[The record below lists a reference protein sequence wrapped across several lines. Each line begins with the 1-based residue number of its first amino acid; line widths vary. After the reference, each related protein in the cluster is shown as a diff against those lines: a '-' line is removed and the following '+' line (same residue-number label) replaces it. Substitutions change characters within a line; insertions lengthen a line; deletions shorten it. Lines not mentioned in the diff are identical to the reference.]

1 MIVRNVTIECMHC
14 GLPVPAGLIVNNR
27 DQQFCCN
34 GCSLAYE
41 LISANGLEAFYGM
54 VDSSGADATLQRR
67 NGNEAQFDN
76 FDEPGFLAKFARDTL
91 GGVREIRLA
100 LAGIHCAAC
109 VWLVEK
115 LPTIIR
121 GVVSAQVNWASGTI
135 KLRWHADQVQLSQIA
150 IALYRLGY
158 TPHPMRISGKSE
170 RRQLEN
176 RQHLSRIGVAAAAAG
191 NNMIIAAA
199 LYLGMFTYMESG
211 FVTLLRW
218 ASCLVGV
225 ASLLGPGRVFLRG
238 AWSAIGTRTPH
249 MDLPIAL
256 GLVAGTLNGLINT
269 IRGSG
274 EIYFD
279 SLSVL
284 ISLLLVGRWIQFR
297 QQNRAADAI
306 ELLYRL
312 TPQRARKLVA
322 GKVVEVDVEDIE
334 IGDLLEIRPG
344 DLISSD
350 SEVIEGRSEVDES
363 ILSGESRPVHKQVGA
378 ALSAG
383 TKNLNSLLIA
393 RATAVGQETR
403 ISKIVELVEQAS
415 ADKPQIVHWANRI
428 GGYFVVVIIVLAVF
442 TFGVWM
448 QIDPRLATDHAV
460 ALLVVAC
467 PCALAMATPLAIAVT
482 LGRMARRRIMIK
494 SGDVIQA
501 LDRPGMIWLDKTG
514 TLTEGEVQVVQW
526 IGDPQW
532 IPWVAAVE
540 RKFSHPIAWALV
552 RYQERR
558 PHSSTERDA
567 ESSQG
572 EFTEVTLNIKSCLAL
587 ANGVSADV
595 EGRNLLI
602 GNRRLLESAGVRGV
616 AGQQCDLT
624 RGPLINDWNAI
635 EQSALA
641 EQHSPCWIA
650 VDGEVVGLVSLGDRI
665 RSDAAQTLEVLRR
678 RGWSLGILSGDH
690 PEVVREVALKLG
702 ISNVQAGVTPE
713 EKLAIVRQSNQQFAT
728 TVMVGD
734 GVNDS
739 AALAAATV
747 GIAVHNGAEASL
759 AAAPVYLG
767 ESGLAPLVALLA
779 ASRTTCS
786 TIRRNFAASLGYNV
800 IGAGLAM
807 LGWIHPLLAAILMPV
822 SSLTVIAISLRSGR
836 LED

>member
-1 MIVRNVTIECMHC
+1 MIVRNVTTECTHC

-41 LISANGLEAFYGM
+41 LISANGLEAFYAM
-54 VDSSGADATLQRR
+54 VDSSGADSTLQLR
-67 NGNEAQFDN
+67 NGNETQFDN
-76 FDEPGFLAKFARDTL
+76 FDEPGFLTKFARDAP

-100 LAGIHCAAC
+100 LTGIHCAAC

-115 LPTIIR
+115 LPTIVP
-121 GVVSAQVNWASGTI
+121 GVVHAQVNWASGTI
-135 KLRWHADQVQLSQIA
+135 KLGWHADQVQLSQIA
-150 IALYRLGY
+150 IALFRLGY
-158 TPHPMRISGKSE
+158 TPHPIRTNGKSA
-170 RRQLEN
+170 RRQWEN

-238 AWSAIGTRTPH
+238 AWSAIRTRTPH

-269 IRGSG
+269 IRGTG

-284 ISLLLVGRWIQFR
+284 ICLLLIGRWIQFR
-297 QQNRAADAI
+297 QQNNAADAI

-312 TPQRARKLVA
+312 TPQRTRKLVA
-322 GKVVEVDVEDIE
+322 GKVIEVDVEDIE

-344 DLISSD
+344 DLISADSD
-350 SEVIEGRSEVDES
+350 VVEGRSEVDES
-363 ILSGESRPVHKQVGA
+363 ILSGESKPVHKRVGA
-378 ALSAG
+378 SLLAG

-428 GGYFVVVIIVLAVF
+428 GGYFVVVIIVLAVL

-448 QIDPRLATDHAV
+448 LIDRRLATDHAV

-501 LDRPGMIWLDKTG
+501 LDRPGMMWLDKTG

-552 RYQERR
+552 KYHERR
-558 PHSSTERDA
+558 PHSPTELEV
-567 ESSQG
+567 ESSLG
-572 EFTEVTLNIKSCLAL
+572 ELTEVALNINSCFAH

-595 EGRNLLI
+595 AGRNLLI

-616 AGQQCDLT
+616 TGQDSDLT
-624 RGPLINDWNAI
+624 RGLVINDWNAI

-665 RSDAAQTLEVLRR
+665 RSDAAKTLEVLRR
-678 RGWSLGILSGDH
+678 RGWSIGILSGDH
-690 PEVVREVALKLG
+690 PAVVRDVALKLG

-767 ESGLAPLVALLA
+767 ESGLAPIVALLA
-779 ASRTTCS
+779 ASRMTCS

-836 LED
+836 MED